1 MTFDL
6 GYYDNTSMWLKVK
19 VSVATDEGFSLKDAL
34 LEGYFS
40 DLAITSTDGQTFNVH
55 RTVLDCVSPNMTYR
69 EWEMFLRTLK
79 GPLTSVV
86 LK

>member
-1 MTFDL
+1 MCAT
-6 GYYDNTSMWLKVK
+6 
-19 VSVATDEGFSLKDAL
+19 TDEGFSLKDAL

-40 DLAITSTDGQTFNVH
+40 DLIITSTDSQSFNVH
-55 RTVLDCVSPNMTYR
+55 RTVLDCVSPQMTYR

-79 GPLTSVV
+79 GPLLSAV